1 MSNNQPTTPTM
12 YHVVEKDSDD
22 KVQTVWSYNTY
33 QAAVVQLAV
42 AAQEQADHNQALRA
56 VHMGALRGDRP
67 PLTGD
72 EAMALDRQFKWS
84 TFSIEPCP
92 GTGCCP
98 ACIAVRRVEQ

>member
-12 YHVVEKDSDD
+12 YHVVEKGSDD

-33 QAAVVQLAV
+33 QAAVVQWASSP
-42 AAQEQADHNQALRA
+42 
-56 VHMGALRGDRP
+56 VHGGP
-67 PLTGD
+67 
-72 EAMALDRQFKWS
+72 S